1 MEIFLIK
8 KISEDSLDLI
18 QSPSPSVKI
27 QIIGGKGVKAKHCW
41 TLSTNFWIQQFVVNA
56 QQCFAFTPRTIFP
69 AHNLNFHWR
78 WRWWDQIQATFQ
90 NLFYFNFFTSLK
102 VHPSHLYRSQNQAR
116 QQRKFGYLELWIQ
129 ISQSGNWNIL

>member
-1 MEIFLIK
+1 MA
-8 KISEDSLDLI
+8 DYSLFMKMLVW
-18 QSPSPSVKI
+18 PNFY
-27 QIIGGKGVKAKHCW
+27 H
-41 TLSTNFWIQQFVVNA
+41 TLSHIWQGLPLCSRPITSTIKNFRSCLQLNCKILISMSICMSKIIV
-56 QQCFAFTPRTIFP
+56 IFP